1 LSGWTEVSNCFLTKP
16 EIEGIPTERKQREDK
31 ENPLAVEETDRLL
44 SIDISLSVQS
54 GKTNTHK
61 GGRHLA

>member
-1 LSGWTEVSNCFLTKP
+1 LFLNQIK
-16 EIEGIPTERKQREDK
+16 IEDVPTEKKQRAVK
-31 ENPLAVEETDRLL
+31 ENPLAVEETNRLL

-61 GGRHLA
+61 GGRHLV